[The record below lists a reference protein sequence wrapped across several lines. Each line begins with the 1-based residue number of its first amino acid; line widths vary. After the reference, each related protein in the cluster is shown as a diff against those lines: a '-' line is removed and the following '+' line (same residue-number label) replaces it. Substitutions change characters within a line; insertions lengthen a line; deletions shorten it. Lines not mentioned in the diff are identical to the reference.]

1 MIYSFYR
8 NIIQH
13 NLQLSFSIGESF
25 TSVNN
30 TASSH
35 SRSDVINVTS
45 FCNQRAIQV
54 QMTNL
59 FLFRDLWH
67 PHRFLLNE
75 FPIMNGAFI
84 NSFNIDARSSFRL
97 IQTCYLIL
105 CVSSTERCNDKII
118 RKLIQHRQSNKNPIF
133 DLLTSNKSL
142 RIHFTSRQ
150 QSKNILN
157 PLLII

>member
-1 MIYSFYR
+1 M
-8 NIIQH
+8 
-13 NLQLSFSIGESF
+13 
-25 TSVNN
+25 
-30 TASSH
+30 
-35 SRSDVINVTS
+35 
-45 FCNQRAIQV
+45 
-54 QMTNL
+54 
-59 FLFRDLWH
+59 FRDLWH

-118 RKLIQHRQSNKNPIF
+118 RKLIQHRQSSKNPIF

-157 PLLII
+157 PLLIIWRKKQANFPKRRQWQMFLHKLFPLIRPPPAFLPLFVVYIFFTVQKISSSTTE